1 MLAATSRRRSPSTLW
16 PASIARRRR
25 VVSSSVRSSVLR
37 PGSTCASA
45 HILSAALRPMPWMY
59 VRAISIRLLRGR
71 STPARRA
78 MPLPLPLL
86 VARVRAQHAHH
97 ARATDDFA
105 VFTDRLDRRPHLHVL
120 PRAPRDPAPRQVER
134 RDLDRHLVTRR
145 DAEVPHA
152 QRAGD

>member
-1 MLAATSRRRSPSTLW
+1 
-16 PASIARRRR
+16 
-25 VVSSSVRSSVLR
+25 
-37 PGSTCASA
+37 
-45 HILSAALRPMPWMY
+45 MPWMY
-59 VRAISIRLLRGR
+59 VRAISMRLLRGR

-145 DAEVPHA
+145 DAEGPHA
-152 QRAGD
+152 HRAGDVGQHLMAVVEQHAHAIDSHLPLEPAPNADLFAT